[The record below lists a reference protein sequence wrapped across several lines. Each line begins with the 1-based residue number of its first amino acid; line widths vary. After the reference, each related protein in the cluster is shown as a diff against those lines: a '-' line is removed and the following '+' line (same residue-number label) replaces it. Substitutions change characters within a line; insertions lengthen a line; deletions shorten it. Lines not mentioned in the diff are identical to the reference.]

1 VFPVENWLPSVNVP
15 VKEEKSNRISAET
28 LQVSAEIKVTGRRV
42 MAANMIAVIL
52 EAKQT
57 MYLSV

>member
-1 VFPVENWLPSVNVP
+1 VNVP

-28 LQVSAEIKVTGRRV
+28 LQVSAEINVTGRRV